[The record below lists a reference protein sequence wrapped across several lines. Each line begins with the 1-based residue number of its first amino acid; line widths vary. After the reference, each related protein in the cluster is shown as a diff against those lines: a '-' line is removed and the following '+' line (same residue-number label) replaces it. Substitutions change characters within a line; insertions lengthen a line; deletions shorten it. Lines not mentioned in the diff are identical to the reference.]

1 VFADLASPSPQV
13 TFEEVLRRDPRF
25 ILGGPVTASKLGTNE
40 RWRLLPAVREGR
52 VLIMDTLLV
61 GRPGVRLGE
70 AAVSLARL
78 IHPGSI
84 P

>member
-1 VFADLASPSPQV
+1 MS
-13 TFEEVLRRDPRF
+13 FEEVLRRNPRF
-25 ILGGPVTASKLGTNE
+25 ILGGPPTAGKLGANE
-40 RWRLLPAVREGR
+40 RWRGLPAVREGR
-52 VLIMDTLLV
+52 VLVMDTVLV

-78 IHPGSI
+78 LHPGSI

>member
-1 VFADLASPSPQV
+1 L
-13 TFEEVLRRDPRF
+13 
-25 ILGGPVTASKLGTNE
+25 
-40 RWRLLPAVREGR
+40 
-52 VLIMDTLLV
+52 MDTLLV

-78 IHPGSI
+78 FHPGSI